1 MLYLNS
7 LRMLSAAMDA
17 LKMPSTSSP
26 MKSVATLM
34 TRPTVRIHNSATVS
48 NSQQRSATVTTV
60 LRVADHMDPCD
71 AGALLPQQHFFS

>member
-34 TRPTVRIHNSATVS
+34 TRPTVCKQR

-60 LRVADHMDPCD
+60 LRVADHVDPCN
-71 AGALLPQQHFFS
+71 ASCMELLLTILLLL